1 MAQSSTEA
9 EYRSMADAC
18 CELKWLRFILQDLG
32 IEHLELA
39 TLHCDNQSALYI
51 AKNPVFHERTKHID
65 LDCHLV
71 RQNIQSGLV
80 STTYTPTALQVA
92 DIFTKPLGKAS
103 FGTLL
108 GKLGVYNI
116 HSPT

>member
-1 MAQSSTEA
+1 
-9 EYRSMADAC
+9 MADAC
-18 CELKWLRFILQDLG
+18 CELTWLRYILKDLG
-32 IEHLELA
+32 IQHSELA
-39 TLHCDNQSALYI
+39 VLHCDNQSALYI
-51 AKNPVFHERTKHID
+51 AKNPVFPERTKHID

-80 STTYTPTALQVA
+80 STAYTPTKMQIA
-92 DIFTKPLGKAS
+92 DIFTKPLGKVL
-103 FGTLL
+103 FGSLL